1 MRAGHD
7 VVVFEKSRGL
17 GGRAATRRTPKTT
30 FDHGAQYF
38 EAHDARFV
46 REVDSMATAGHVA
59 PWQGRVVTI
68 EKGRILEPAVGSR
81 PVRYV
86 GTPGMN
92 AVAAYL
98 GNGVPVRKKHKIVEI
113 RRERNAWRLV
123 EESRRLS
130 EPFDYAIVTAPPEQA
145 ATLTVAAPALCER
158 IARIDSSPCWAV
170 MFTTP
175 VPLRRDFDAAH
186 VEDEVLSWICRNS
199 SKPLRGTVESWVLH
213 AAPGWSAEHLADEP
227 EKITAEMST
236 AAARILGGAMPPLT
250 YSDAHLWR
258 YARTQR
264 IGTNHFLWDPEMR
277 IGACG
282 DWCRSADIEGA
293 YLSGLMLAREIG
305 NAPTPAT

>member
-46 REVDSMATAGHVA
+46 QEVDSMATAGHVA

-68 EKGRILEPAVGSR
+68 EKGRILEPEVGSR

-123 EESRRLS
+123 EESRRIP

-145 ATLTVAAPALCER
+145 ATLTSAAPALYER

-170 MFTTP
+170 MFTAP
-175 VPLRRDFDAAH
+175 VSLRQDFDAAH
-186 VEDEVLSWICRNS
+186 LEDEVLSWVCLNS
-199 SKPLRGTVESWVLH
+199 SKPERGAMESWVLH
-213 AAPGWSAEHLADEP
+213 ATPHWSVGHLADDPRE
-227 EKITAEMST
+227 ITAEMSA
-236 AAARILGGAMPPLT
+236 AAARILGVDMPPLT

-258 YARTQR
+258 YARTQQVG
-264 IGTNHFLWDPEMR
+264 ISHFLWDREMG

-282 DWCRSADIEGA
+282 DWCHSADIEGA
-293 YLSGLMLAREIG
+293 YLSGLMLARKIG
-305 NAPTPAT
+305 SAPTPAA